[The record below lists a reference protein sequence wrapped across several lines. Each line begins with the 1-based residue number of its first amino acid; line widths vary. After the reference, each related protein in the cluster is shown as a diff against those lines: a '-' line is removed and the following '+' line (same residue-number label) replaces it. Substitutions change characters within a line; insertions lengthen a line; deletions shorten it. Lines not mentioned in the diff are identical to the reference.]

1 MSNTHIRN
9 GRTNGISRLM
19 DLCLAAGLQGVP
31 VTLAKRVAGKGIQSR
46 ISEFHKVQNTFRFK
60 TRHGKI
66 TVHRVENLVF
76 NFNAQHPE
84 QKELSLV

>member
-1 MSNTHIRN
+1 MSKTHS
-9 GRTNGISRLM
+9 RTNGISRLM

-31 VTLAKRVAGKGIQSR
+31 VTLAKKVAGEGIQSR
-46 ISEFHKVQNTFRFK
+46 ISEFHKVQDTFRFK

-76 NFNAQHPE
+76 NYNDRRSE